1 MFRSIFH
8 RCSRVEG
15 CRQTKLFWACHSS
28 RDSLCTGTPFEVKS
42 EDSRFSSRKHFTNTQ
57 FDVSPQP
64 FSHPHVSFPFPS
76 AYEGAYHESAAW
88 RYCQDRFQV
97 ILIKELD
104 FYSLK
109 STLSLSLSN
118 PPWLTKMPIEC
129 CWTPSIHHPPHLV
142 VNQSTQI
149 SGAGLAPQSY
159 VLLFCLYI

>member
-1 MFRSIFH
+1 MSVTPPLGTVYVPVHHWRSSQRIQG
-8 RCSRVEG
+8 SSVEN
-15 CRQTKLFWACHSS
+15 RLTY
-28 RDSLCTGTPFEVKS
+28 TPFDVFPHPI
-42 EDSRFSSRKHFTNTQ
+42 FSPHPM
-57 FDVSPQP
+57 SP
-64 FSHPHVSFPFPS
+64 PFPS
-76 AYEGAYHESAAW
+76 EYDGTYHKSAAW

-129 CWTPSIHHPPHLV
+129 CWTPSIHHTPHLV